1 MARDQASTILV
12 VEDDTSIQ
20 DLLQEVLVEEGYRV
34 LRAAD
39 SAHGLHLA
47 VADRPDMILL
57 DIGLPL
63 SSGADMLARLRDD
76 PTTRHI
82 PVVALTGQ
90 PLPDGDRPRG
100 FDGWIEKPFD
110 LDVLLEQV
118 GRLDERL
125 DLATASL
132 TTANGRG

>member
-20 DLLQEVLVEEGYRV
+20 DLLQEVLVEEGYQV

-39 SAHGLHLA
+39 SAQGLHLA
-47 VADRPDMILL
+47 VADRPDVILL
-57 DIGLPL
+57 DIGLPP
-63 SSGADMLARLRDD
+63 SSGPEMLVRLRHD
-76 PTTRHI
+76 PVTSQI
-82 PVVALTGQ
+82 PVVALTGR
-90 PLPDGDRPRG
+90 PSPDGDRPSG

-110 LDVLLEQV
+110 LLLEHV
-118 GRLDERL
+118 GRLAERL
-125 DLATASL
+125 DSTAASL